1 MRLWIAVWPRGHL
14 LWPWPPGAP
23 SGRLPCPSATSP
35 SSSEHPLWL
44 PCCVSCLG
52 PAVGHLSP
60 EPGSPEPRAVVRP
73 TVRARVCSLPL
84 GSHRQPRARTC
95 AHPSSSSLT
104 SVDSRAAVRWH
115 GTAPRF
121 LLTRV
126 RDGKSRPLSAP
137 LVHALLGPP
146 NAAGLER
153 EGRRPA
159 LLSSLLHVLP
169 QPRHWSPRGPWRRG
183 HSPTGV
189 KQKLMR
195 LDERRGRGRVSWG
208 PGQRFGGHMLSF
220 CMAAEL

>member
-23 SGRLPCPSATSP
+23 SGRLLCPSATSP

-52 PAVGHLSP
+52 PVVGHLSR
-60 EPGSPEPRAVVRP
+60 EPGCPEPRAVVQP

-84 GSHRQPRARTC
+84 GSHRQPRAHTC

-126 RDGKSRPLSAP
+126 RDGRSRPLSAP
-137 LVHALLGPP
+137 WFTRCLAPRMQPASSGRAGARLCSAHRSMSSRSLGIGHP
-146 NAAGLER
+146 AA
-153 EGRRPA
+153 
-159 LLSSLLHVLP
+159 
-169 QPRHWSPRGPWRRG
+169 
-183 HSPTGV
+183 
-189 KQKLMR
+189 
-195 LDERRGRGRVSWG
+195 
-208 PGQRFGGHMLSF
+208 PGGGDTVPL
-220 CMAAEL
+220 A